1 MASRLRVVLEVA
13 SRGVNQ
19 FQRVQGAV
27 DRFAGRAMSA
37 FRRLATI
44 PNLVAGAAIVG
55 MANSFI
61 RAGNQIDIFRNQLRM
76 VSNTAEE
83 ADIALA
89 AIREFARRSPLDT
102 EDVVQSYVRLRAV
115 GIEPTIDQLETLG
128 GVSLLFNRKLT
139 DTLQAFIGMEKEPL
153 RNLGIEIDRM
163 GAKAIITSG
172 NIRKEVG
179 KDAASI
185 RAALL
190 EVWAERFP
198 DAMEKAS
205 QTFSAKMAIFR
216 SNIFE
221 FKAQIMDAFLTD
233 LGGGVDG
240 INSTFDGLMQ
250 KIPEISFAIWA
261 VITPVRILWNY
272 FQMLGDTWGALIVAA
287 ITAFSAGFRN
297 MAIAVSSAS
306 NVLKSFGQVAGYVFT
321 GQWGK
326 IKGTVVDTVASI
338 QSGLAEIGSNTGGT
352 FDELR
357 AIAGEWWKG
366 TDKNLNDIGA
376 SVENLM
382 NKYNNLGKTVQRV
395 SPELPGSGDM
405 GAGVGKKDGSEPGK
419 TSSTL
424 ESVFFTYDSLED
436 REQAWREQFRNGL
449 TELEYGT
456 KEWLEVFGTS
466 HERIVYKLQGVWAS
480 FTDTIEGRVKSAFDT
495 ITDLSS
501 SWGDKFK
508 ALTQQLYRT
517 ATDLIFNY
525 VAAYVKAK
533 LVERT
538 AAIATEKAKTAA
550 AFKTAAA
557 EGAGA
562 AAAAGKSV
570 AGVPLLGPV
579 MATAAI
585 AMVAATVFSLI
596 NKSKGFAVGTNYA
609 PPGWHWVGERGPELM
624 NFRGG
629 EQVMT
634 NRESMQQARRQNQ
647 QPVILNVYDQSGGLT
662 ETMRQRIR
670 SHEMDTVV
678 SELLERAKQIGSV

>member
-1 MASRLRVVLEVA
+1 MANRLRVVLEVA

-27 DRFAGRAMSA
+27 DRFATRAHGA
-37 FRRLATI
+37 FKQLASI
-44 PNLVAGAAIVG
+44 PNLIAGAAIVG

-76 VSNTAEE
+76 VSDTAEE
-83 ADIALA
+83 ADMALA
-89 AIREFARRSPLDT
+89 AIRQFARQSPLDT

-115 GIEPTIDQLETLG
+115 GIQPTIDQLQTLG
-128 GVSLLFNRKLT
+128 GVSLLFNRKLS

-163 GAKAIITSG
+163 GSKAIITSG
-172 NIRKEVG
+172 NIRREVG

-198 DAMEKAS
+198 DAMDKAS

-221 FKAQIMDAFLTD
+221 FKAQIMEAFLGD
-233 LGGGVDG
+233 LGNSVDG
-240 INSTFDGLMQ
+240 INNTFEGLMQ
-250 KIPEISFAIWA
+250 KIPQVSFAIWA
-261 VITPVRILWNY
+261 IITPVRILWNY
-272 FQMLGDTWGALIVAA
+272 FQILGDTWGAVIVAA
-287 ITAFSAGFRN
+287 ITAMTAGFRN
-297 MAIAVSSAS
+297 MSIAISSAG
-306 NVLKSFGQVAGYVFT
+306 NVFKKFGEVAGYVFT

-326 IKGTVVDTVASI
+326 IKGTVLDTVGSI
-338 QSGLAEIGSNTGGT
+338 KSSLSQIGSNTGGA
-352 FDELR
+352 FEELK
-357 AIAGEWWKG
+357 AITGEWWAG
-366 TDKNLNDIGA
+366 TDKNLNDMA
-376 SVENLM
+376 SSVQNLM
-382 NKYNNLGKTVQRV
+382 NKYNNLGKTVKRITPQ
-395 SPELPGSGDM
+395 LPG
-405 GAGVGKKDGSEPGK
+405 DGSMGGGTDTAGSDTAAAK
-419 TSSTL
+419 SSL

-436 REQAWREQFRNGL
+436 REKEWREQFRVGL

-456 KEWLEVFGTS
+456 KEWLDVFGTTQ
-466 HERIVYKLQGVWAS
+466 ERVIYNLRGVWTNFTAS
-480 FTDTIEGRVKSAFDT
+480 IEGRVKSAFDT
-495 ITDLSS
+495 MTDLST

-525 VAAYVKAK
+525 VGAYVKAK
-533 LVERT
+533 MVERT
-538 AAIATEKAKTAA
+538 AAIATERAKTAA
-550 AFKTAAA
+550 ALKTAAA

-579 MATAAI
+579 MAAAAI
-585 AMVAATVFSLI
+585 AMVAATVFGLI

-634 NRESMQQARRQNQ
+634 NRESMQAARGREERSVTFVFQ
-647 QPVILNVYDQSGGLT
+647 DQSGGLT
-662 ETMRQRIR
+662 ESIRGKIR
-670 SHEMDTVV
+670 SREMDTVIDD
-678 SELLERAKQIGSV
+678 LIQRAKDRGSI

>member
-1 MASRLRVVLEVA
+1 MANKLRVTLEVA
-13 SRGVNQ
+13 SRGINQ
-19 FQRVQGAV
+19 FKKAQGAV
-27 DRFAGRAMSA
+27 DRFASRTMSA

-55 MANSFI
+55 IANSFVK
-61 RAGNQIDIFRNQLRM
+61 AGNQIDIFRNQLRM

-83 ADIALA
+83 ADVALA

-115 GIEPTIDQLETLG
+115 GIEPTIEQLETLG
-128 GVSLLFNRKLT
+128 GVSLLFNRKLG
-139 DTLQAFIGMEKEPL
+139 DTLQAFVGMEKEPL

-163 GAKAIITSG
+163 GSKAIITSG
-172 NIRKEVG
+172 NIRREVG

-190 EVWAERFP
+190 DVWAERFP

-221 FKAQIMDAFLTD
+221 FKAQVMDAFLNE

-272 FQMLGDTWGALIVAA
+272 FQMLGDFWGAVIVSA
-287 ITAFSAGFRN
+287 ITAVSAGFRN
-297 MAIAVSSAS
+297 MAIAISSAG
-306 NVLKSFGQVAGYVFT
+306 NVLKSFGTVAGYVFT

-338 QSGLAEIGSNTGGT
+338 KSGLDQITDNSSGT
-352 FDELR
+352 FNELK

-366 TDKNLNDIGA
+366 TDKNMDDIA
-376 SVENLM
+376 SSVENLM

-395 SPELPGSGDM
+395 SPQLPGSGSM
-405 GAGVGKKDGSEPGK
+405 GGGTDKEKGGSESKG
-419 TSSTL
+419 TL
-424 ESVFFTYDSLED
+424 EAVFSTYDSLEECD
-436 REQAWREQFRNGL
+436 KEWRKNHRQGI
-449 TELEYGT
+449 TELKEGT
-456 KEWLEVFGTS
+456 WEWLQVFGTS
-466 HERIVYKLQGVWAS
+466 QERMVYKLKGVWTS
-480 FTDTIEGRVKSAFDT
+480 FTDTIEGRLKTAFDT
-495 ITDLSS
+495 MTDLSS

-508 ALTQQLYRT
+508 ALTQQVYRT
-517 ATDLIFNY
+517 STNLLWDY
-525 VAAYVKAK
+525 VATYVKAK
-533 LVERT
+533 WLERT
-538 AAIATEKAKTAA
+538 ANVTSEKAKQAEA
-550 AFKTAAA
+550 LKTAAA

-570 AGVPLLGPV
+570 AGIPIVGPI

-585 AMVAATVFSLI
+585 AAVAAAVFGLI

-629 EQVMT
+629 EQVKT
-634 NRESMQQARRQNQ
+634 NRESMQMQ
-647 QPVILNVYDQSGGLT
+647 QRDGGGQSVTFVFQDQSGGLT
-662 ETMRQRIR
+662 ESMRGKIR